1 MEAIYISDTP
11 LHLDDGSVESVF
23 LVSDDTGMTTL
34 KFLQTL
40 VDGFIECVSLTPT
53 LDMWVNEEGLFRD
66 DFSHNPRASLIAG
79 HGYALEGPAVITGH
93 RNGETI
99 SLTADDISELWVGGR
114 SYTVAEIRRL
124 VSQTFVM

>member
-11 LHLDDGSVESVF
+11 LHLDDGSVETVF
-23 LVSDDTGMTTL
+23 LVSDDTVMPTL

-40 VDGFIECVSLTPT
+40 VDGLIECVSLTPD

-66 DFSHNPRASLIAG
+66 DFEINRRASIMAG
-79 HGYALEGPAVITGH
+79 HGYVIKGPAVITGQ

-99 SLTADDISELWVGGR
+99 SITPEDFDRLRVSSQTYKVD
-114 SYTVAEIRRL
+114 EIRRL